1 MNRPRRRFLLLAGGV
16 AAQPL
21 VSRIAR
27 TYPDRLVTIV
37 VPFAAGAPDTVARII
52 AKQLQIELQ
61 KSVVVENRPAA
72 NGTIATDAVAK
83 GQPDG
88 HTLLITSA
96 SIAVNPSI
104 YRKLPYNVLVDLE
117 AVAPIC
123 RTAGYILTVNPSL
136 PVRSVQDLIALARD
150 PNSRL
155 AYGSPGIGNTLH
167 LAGELYKTRT
177 GMALTHVPYRGAG
190 PAISDLVAGQIQ
202 MMFVTPPL
210 SLAHIQAGKLRALA
224 FTGPGRWSTLPEV
237 PTMAEAGVQD
247 FVMDGGWFGMFASA
261 KTPPEITSHLNRAV
275 RSALQIPEV
284 VKAFADLGLDPFEGS
299 SLDFKRFMAEQ
310 VQLFS
315 GLVKMANIEP
325 Q

>member
-1 MNRPRRRFLLLAGGV
+1 
-16 AAQPL
+16 
-21 VSRIAR
+21 
-27 TYPDRLVTIV
+27 VTII

-88 HTLLITSA
+88 HTLLITST

-104 YRKLPYNVLVDLE
+104 YRKLPYNVLVDVE

-123 RTAGYILTVNPSL
+123 RTAGYILTVNPSV
-136 PVRSVQDLIALARD
+136 PVHSVRDLIALARD

-167 LAGELYKTRT
+167 LAGELFKTRT

-202 MMFVTPPL
+202 VMFVTAPL

-224 FTGPGRWSTLPEV
+224 FTGPERWSTLPEV

-247 FVMDGGWFGMFASA
+247 FVMDGGWYGMFASA

-275 RSALQIPEV
+275 MAALQVPEV
-284 VKAFADLGLDPFEGS
+284 RKAFADLGLDPFAS
-299 SLDFKRFMAEQ
+299 SSADFKRFLAEQ
-310 VQLFS
+310 VQFFS
-315 GLVKMANIEP
+315 GLVKAANIEP